1 MTNEVDAIV
10 VGAGFAGLY
19 MLHRL
24 RKAGLSARL
33 IETGKDVG
41 GAWYW
46 NRYPGLRCDV
56 ESIDYQY
63 QFSDEIER
71 GWDWPERYSK
81 GPVIQKYLSYV
92 ADTLDLR
99 RDILFETTAK
109 AATFDEDTQ
118 TWLVETDRGGTFRTS
133 YFILAVGPLTSVN
146 TPPFAGMEEFKGR
159 LFQTARWPQQP
170 VDFTGRRVGII
181 GTGSSGVQSIP
192 IIAQEAAALTV
203 FQRTPAFS
211 MPAENYVL
219 SAEEIRKK
227 HAQFPHDRQVR
238 RTSAGGMSWMLSQ
251 RSALEVSDEEREA
264 EFERCWTLGGFAFLQ
279 CFNDILV
286 KQEANDLAAEFVKR
300 KIRAKVNDPETAAA
314 LTSQTYPIGAKRPCL
329 DTNYYETFNLPHVKL
344 VDLRKAPLERF
355 CAEGIVTGG
364 EVHAFDDIVLATGF
378 DAVTGA
384 VLKLQITGKD
394 GLLLGDVWSSGPQTY
409 LGVAVAGF
417 PNLFMIDGAQSP
429 SIIVNAPPAI
439 EQHVEWVGDCIEHMR
454 RNGYT
459 LIEATEQAQHDW
471 VAHVDEVASYT
482 LMTKADSWAMGANIP
497 GKPRV
502 YSFYLAGLDVY
513 RNRCA
518 AVAAGA
524 YEGFRL
530 EKVMDTV
537 DA

>member
-19 MLHRL
+19 MLHNL
-24 RKAGLSARL
+24 REKGLSAKL
-33 IETGKDVG
+33 IEAGKDVG

-56 ESIDYQY
+56 ESTDYQY

-71 GWDWPERYSK
+71 GWDWPERYSR
-81 GPVIQKYLSYV
+81 GPVIQNYLSYV

-99 RDILFETTAK
+99 RDILFETTVT
-109 AATFDEDTQ
+109 AATFEEDRQ
-118 TWLVETDRGGTFRTS
+118 SWLVETDRGGAFRTS

-146 TPPFAGMEEFKGR
+146 TPPFAGMEEFEGR
-159 LFQTARWPQQP
+159 LFHTARWPEES

-192 IIAQEAAALTV
+192 VIAQEAAGLTV

-211 MPAENYVL
+211 LPAENRAL
-219 SAEEIRKK
+219 SADEIRQK
-227 HAQFPHDRQVR
+227 HEHFARDREVR
-238 RTSAGGMSWMLSQ
+238 RASSGGLSWMLST

-264 EFERCWTLGGFAFLQ
+264 EFERCWTLGGFAFIQ
-279 CFNDILV
+279 SFRDILLS
-286 KQEANDLAAEFVKR
+286 QEANDLAANFIKR
-300 KIRAKVNDPETAAA
+300 KIRAKVNDPETAAV
-314 LTSQTYPIGAKRPCL
+314 LTSQAYPFGAKRPCL
-329 DTNYYETFNLPHVKL
+329 DTNYYETFNLPHVQL

-355 CAEGIVTGG
+355 CAEGIVAGG
-364 EVHAFDDIVLATGF
+364 AVHAFDDIVLATGF

-384 VLKLQITGKD
+384 VLKLKITGKG
-394 GLLLGDVWSSGPQTY
+394 GLSIGDVWSSGPQTY
-409 LGVAVAGF
+409 LGIAIAGF

-429 SIIVNAPPAI
+429 SIIVNAPLAI
-439 EQHVEWVGDCIEHMR
+439 EQQVEWVGDCIEQMR

-459 LIEATEQAQHDW
+459 TIEASEPAQQEW
-471 VAHVDEVASYT
+471 VAHVGEVANYT
-482 LMTKADSWAMGANIP
+482 LMVNADSWAMGANIP

-502 YSFYLAGLDVY
+502 FSFYLAGLDAY

-518 AVAAGA
+518 AVAEGG

-530 EKVMDTV
+530 EKAMGAV
-537 DA
+537 AA

>member
-118 TWLVETDRGGTFRTS
+118 TWLVETDRDGTFRTS

-159 LFQTARWPQQP
+159 LFHTARWPQQP

-355 CAEGIVTGG
+355 CAEGVVTGG

>member
-19 MLHRL
+19 MLHNL
-24 RKAGLSARL
+24 REKGLSAKL
-33 IETGKDVG
+33 IEAGKDVG

-56 ESIDYQY
+56 ESTDYQY

-71 GWDWPERYSK
+71 GWDWPERYSR
-81 GPVIQKYLSYV
+81 GPVIQNYLSYV

-99 RDILFETTAK
+99 RDILFETTVT
-109 AATFDEDTQ
+109 AATFEEDRQ
-118 TWLVETDRGGTFRTS
+118 SWLVETDRGGAFRTS

-146 TPPFAGMEEFKGR
+146 TPPFAGMEEFEGR
-159 LFQTARWPQQP
+159 LFHTARWPEES

-192 IIAQEAAALTV
+192 VIAQEAAGLTV

-211 MPAENYVL
+211 LPAENRAL
-219 SAEEIRKK
+219 SADEIRQE
-227 HAQFPHDRQVR
+227 HEHFARDREVR
-238 RTSAGGMSWMLSQ
+238 RASSGGLSWMLST

-264 EFERCWTLGGFAFLQ
+264 EFERCWTLGGFAFIQ
-279 CFNDILV
+279 SFRDILLS
-286 KQEANDLAAEFVKR
+286 QEANDLAANFIKR
-300 KIRAKVNDPETAAA
+300 KIRAKVNDPETAAV
-314 LTSQTYPIGAKRPCL
+314 LTSQAYPFGAKRPCL
-329 DTNYYETFNLPHVKL
+329 DTNYYETFNLPHVQL

-355 CAEGIVTGG
+355 CAEGIVAGG
-364 EVHAFDDIVLATGF
+364 AVHAFDDIVLATGF

-384 VLKLQITGKD
+384 VLKLKITGKG
-394 GLLLGDVWSSGPQTY
+394 GLSLGDVWSSGPQTY
-409 LGVAVAGF
+409 LGIAIAGF

-429 SIIVNAPPAI
+429 SIIVNAPLAI
-439 EQHVEWVGDCIEHMR
+439 EQQVEWVGDCIEQMR

-459 LIEATEQAQHDW
+459 TIEASEPAQQEW
-471 VAHVDEVASYT
+471 VAHVGEVANYT
-482 LMTKADSWAMGANIP
+482 LMVNADSWAMGANIP

-502 YSFYLAGLDVY
+502 FSFYLAGLDAY

-518 AVAAGA
+518 AVAEGG

-530 EKVMDTV
+530 EKAMGAV
-537 DA
+537 AA

>member
-1 MTNEVDAIV
+1 
-10 VGAGFAGLY
+10 
-19 MLHRL
+19 
-24 RKAGLSARL
+24 
-33 IETGKDVG
+33 
-41 GAWYW
+41 
-46 NRYPGLRCDV
+46 
-56 ESIDYQY
+56 
-63 QFSDEIER
+63 
-71 GWDWPERYSK
+71 
-81 GPVIQKYLSYV
+81 
-92 ADTLDLR
+92 
-99 RDILFETTAK
+99 
-109 AATFDEDTQ
+109 
-118 TWLVETDRGGTFRTS
+118 
-133 YFILAVGPLTSVN
+133 
-146 TPPFAGMEEFKGR
+146 
-159 LFQTARWPQQP
+159 
-170 VDFTGRRVGII
+170 
-181 GTGSSGVQSIP
+181 
-192 IIAQEAAALTV
+192 
-203 FQRTPAFS
+203 
-211 MPAENYVL
+211 
-219 SAEEIRKK
+219 
-227 HAQFPHDRQVR
+227 
-238 RTSAGGMSWMLSQ
+238 
-251 RSALEVSDEEREA
+251 
-264 EFERCWTLGGFAFLQ
+264 
-279 CFNDILV
+279 
-286 KQEANDLAAEFVKR
+286 
-300 KIRAKVNDPETAAA
+300 
-314 LTSQTYPIGAKRPCL
+314 
-329 DTNYYETFNLPHVKL
+329 
-344 VDLRKAPLERF
+344 
-355 CAEGIVTGG
+355 
-364 EVHAFDDIVLATGF
+364 
-378 DAVTGA
+378 

>member
-19 MLHRL
+19 MLHNL
-24 RKAGLSARL
+24 REKGLSAKL
-33 IETGKDVG
+33 IEAGKDVG

-56 ESIDYQY
+56 ESTDYQY

-81 GPVIQKYLSYV
+81 GPVIQNYLSYV

-99 RDILFETTAK
+99 RDILFETTAT
-109 AATFDEDTQ
+109 AATFEEDRQ
-118 TWLVETDRGGTFRTS
+118 SWLVETDRGGTFRAS

-146 TPPFAGMEEFKGR
+146 TPPFAGMEEFEGR
-159 LFQTARWPQQP
+159 LFHTARWPEEP

-192 IIAQEAAALTV
+192 VIGQEAASLTV

-211 MPAENYVL
+211 LPAENRAL
-219 SAEEIRKK
+219 SADEIRQK
-227 HAQFPHDRQVR
+227 HEHFARDREVR
-238 RTSAGGMSWMLSQ
+238 RASSGGLSWMLST

-264 EFERCWTLGGFAFLQ
+264 EFERCWTLGGFAFIQ
-279 CFNDILV
+279 SFRDILLS
-286 KQEANDLAAEFVKR
+286 QEANDLAANFIKR
-300 KIRAKVNDPETAAA
+300 KIRAKVNDPETAAV
-314 LTSQTYPIGAKRPCL
+314 LTSQAYPFGAKRPCL
-329 DTNYYETFNLPHVKL
+329 DTNYYETFNLPHVQL

-355 CAEGIVTGG
+355 CAEGIVAGG
-364 EVHAFDDIVLATGF
+364 AVHAFDDIVLATGF

-384 VLKLQITGKD
+384 VLKLKITGKG
-394 GLLLGDVWSSGPQTY
+394 GLSLEDVWSSGPQTY
-409 LGVAVAGF
+409 LGIAIAGF

-429 SIIVNAPPAI
+429 SIIVNAPLAV
-439 EQHVEWVGDCIEHMR
+439 EQQVEWVGDCIEQMR

-459 LIEATEQAQHDW
+459 TIEASEPAQQEW
-471 VAHVDEVASYT
+471 VAHVGEVANYT
-482 LMTKADSWAMGANIP
+482 LMVNADSWAMGANIP

-502 YSFYLAGLDVY
+502 FSFYLAGLDAY

-518 AVAAGA
+518 AVAEGG

-530 EKVMDTV
+530 EKAMGAV
-537 DA
+537 AA

>member
-1 MTNEVDAIV
+1 MTKKVDAIV

-24 RKAGLSARL
+24 REAGLSARL

-56 ESIDYQY
+56 ESVDYQY

-81 GPVIQKYLSYV
+81 GPVIQKYLSHV
-92 ADTLDLR
+92 ADKLDLR

-118 TWLVETDRGGTFRTS
+118 TWLVETEHGDTFRTS

-146 TPPFAGMEEFKGR
+146 TPPFAGLEEFEGR
-159 LFQTARWPQQP
+159 LFHTARWPQEP

-181 GTGSSGVQSIP
+181 GTGSSGVQCIP
-192 IIAQEAAALTV
+192 VIAQEAASLTV

-219 SAEEIRKK
+219 SEEEIRQK
-227 HAQFPHDRQVR
+227 HAQFPEGREVR
-238 RTSAGGMSWMLSQ
+238 RTSPGGMGWTLST

-279 CFNDILV
+279 SFRDILLNQ
-286 KQEANDLAAEFVKR
+286 KANDLAAEFAKR
-300 KIRAKVNDPETAAA
+300 KIRAKVNDPETAAI

-364 EVHAFDDIVLATGF
+364 KVHTLDDIVLATGF

-394 GLLLGDVWSSGPQTY
+394 GLALGDVWSSGPQTY
-409 LGVAVAGF
+409 LGLAVAGF

-429 SIIVNAPPAI
+429 SIIVNAPLAI

-459 LIEATEQAQHDW
+459 SIEATEQAQHEW
-471 VAHVDEVASYT
+471 VAHVGEVASYT
-482 LMTKADSWAMGANIP
+482 LMTQADSWAIGANIP

-513 RNRCA
+513 RNRCT
-518 AVAAGA
+518 AVAKGG

-530 EKVMDTV
+530 EKAMCAVE
-537 DA
+537 A

>member
-118 TWLVETDRGGTFRTS
+118 TWLVETDRGGTFRTT

-159 LFQTARWPQQP
+159 LFHTARWPQQP

-355 CAEGIVTGG
+355 CAEGVITGG
-364 EVHAFDDIVLATGF
+364 QVHAFDDIVLATGF

>member
-1 MTNEVDAIV
+1 M
-10 VGAGFAGLY
+10 
-19 MLHRL
+19 
-24 RKAGLSARL
+24 
-33 IETGKDVG
+33 
-41 GAWYW
+41 
-46 NRYPGLRCDV
+46 
-56 ESIDYQY
+56 
-63 QFSDEIER
+63 
-71 GWDWPERYSK
+71 
-81 GPVIQKYLSYV
+81 
-92 ADTLDLR
+92 
-99 RDILFETTAK
+99 
-109 AATFDEDTQ
+109 
-118 TWLVETDRGGTFRTS
+118 
-133 YFILAVGPLTSVN
+133 GPLTSVN

-159 LFQTARWPQQP
+159 LFHTARWPQQP

-286 KQEANDLAAEFVKR
+286 KQKANDLAAEFVKR

-355 CAEGIVTGG
+355 CAEGVVTGG

-429 SIIVNAPPAI
+429 SIIVNAPLAI

>member
-159 LFQTARWPQQP
+159 LFHTARWPQQP

-300 KIRAKVNDPETAAA
+300 KIRAKVNDPETAAD
-314 LTSQTYPIGAKRPCL
+314 LTSQAYPIGAKRPCL

-364 EVHAFDDIVLATGF
+364 QVHAFDDIVLATGF

-459 LIEATEQAQHDW
+459 LIEATEKAQHDW

>member
-159 LFQTARWPQQP
+159 LFHTARWPQQP

-355 CAEGIVTGG
+355 CAEGVVTGG

-429 SIIVNAPPAI
+429 SIIVNAPPAN

>member
-118 TWLVETDRGGTFRTS
+118 TWLVESDRGGTFRTS

-159 LFQTARWPQQP
+159 LFHTARWPQQP

-219 SAEEIRKK
+219 SAEEIQKK

-355 CAEGIVTGG
+355 CAEGVVTGG

>member
-1 MTNEVDAIV
+1 MTNRVDAIV

-24 RKAGLSARL
+24 REAGLSARL

-41 GAWYW
+41 GVWYW
-46 NRYPGLRCDV
+46 NRYPGLCCDV

-81 GPVIQKYLSYV
+81 GPVIQQYLSYV

-109 AATFDEDTQ
+109 AATFEEDTHS
-118 TWLVETDRGGTFRTS
+118 WLVETDRGDTFRTS

-159 LFQTARWPQQP
+159 LFHTARWPQEP

-192 IIAQEAAALTV
+192 VIAQEAASLTV
-203 FQRTPAFS
+203 FQRTAAFS
-211 MPAENYVL
+211 LPAENRLL
-219 SAEEIRKK
+219 SAEEIRQK
-227 HAQFPHDRQVR
+227 HGRFAKDREVR
-238 RTSAGGMSWMLSQ
+238 RASPGGLSWMLSS
-251 RSALEVSDEEREA
+251 RSALEVSEEEREA

-279 CFNDILV
+279 SFRDILLS
-286 KQEANDLAAEFVKR
+286 QEANDLAAEFVKR
-300 KIRAKVNDPETAAA
+300 KIRAKVNDPETAAV

-364 EVHAFDDIVLATGF
+364 KVHAFDDIVLATGF

-394 GLLLGDVWSSGPQTY
+394 GLSLGDLWSSGPQTY

-429 SIIVNAPPAI
+429 SIIVNAPLAI
-439 EQHVEWVGDCIEHMR
+439 EQQVEWVGDCIEYMR
-454 RNGYT
+454 RNGCT
-459 LIEATEQAQHDW
+459 AIEATEQAQHEW
-471 VAHVDEVASYT
+471 VSHVGEVANYT
-482 LMTKADSWAMGANIP
+482 LMVKADSWAIGANIP

-502 YSFYLAGLDVY
+502 YSFYLAGLDAY
-513 RNRCA
+513 RNRCT
-518 AVAAGA
+518 AVAEGG

-530 EKVMDTV
+530 EKAMGAV
-537 DA
+537 AA